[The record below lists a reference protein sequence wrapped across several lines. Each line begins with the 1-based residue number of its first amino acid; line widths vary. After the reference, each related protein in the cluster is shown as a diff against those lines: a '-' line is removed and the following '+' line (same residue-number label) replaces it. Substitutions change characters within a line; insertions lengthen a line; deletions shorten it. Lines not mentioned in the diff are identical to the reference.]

1 MENITTDDSSLFKNI
16 ISINMILNLDSDSQ
30 QLQIHHSVLFITSHF
45 YEGDWGEKKSEDSDS
60 ATAPSTEESVV
71 LHSVT
76 LYLLVQYTV
85 LF

>member
-1 MENITTDDSSLFKNI
+1 MKETGGK
-16 ISINMILNLDSDSQ
+16 
-30 QLQIHHSVLFITSHF
+30 
-45 YEGDWGEKKSEDSDS
+45 KKSKNSDS